1 MQTNENAQTGICIS
15 TQAISKWNF
24 VILQPKKEYLFRLC
38 HLVWLLCQGEVQTP
52 ECSYE
57 SMHEYTSSNA
67 FQQNFVILQPMVSR
81 VLIGKICYIYL
92 SCGHH
97 QEGIF
102 VPQLSPS
109 MVIVS
114 KIGPVSI
121 TLRCWRYCYVD
132 TQILLRRYKDTV
144 MQIRRYCYV
153 DMQILSL
160 DTADIVNTV
169 DTVPKRLSPPFFS
182 SDI

>member
-1 MQTNENAQTGICIS
+1 MQTNENSQTGICIS
-15 TQAISKWNF
+15 TQAFQYNPPTQERIFVPQVSTSMSIVSTRGPDSRMLKVEYAYCISIKN
-24 VILQPKKEYLFRLC
+24 
-38 HLVWLLCQGEVQTP
+38 
-52 ECSYE
+52 
-57 SMHEYTSSNA
+57 TSSNA
-67 FQQNFVILQPMVSR
+67 FQQNFVILEPMISG

-92 SCGHH
+92 SFRHH

-102 VPQLSPS
+102 VPELSPS
-109 MVIVS
+109 MAIVS

-132 TQILLRRYKDTV
+132 TQILLRRYIDTV

-160 DTADIVNTV
+160 DAADIVNTV
-169 DTVPKRLSPPFFS
+169 DTVRRH
-182 SDI
+182 